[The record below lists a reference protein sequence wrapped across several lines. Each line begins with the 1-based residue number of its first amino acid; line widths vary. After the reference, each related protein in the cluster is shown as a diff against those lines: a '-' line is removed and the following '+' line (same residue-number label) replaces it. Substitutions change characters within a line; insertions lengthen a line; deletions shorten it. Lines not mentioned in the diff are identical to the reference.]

1 MTTVVT
7 KLFNMVGPDVAYFG
21 QKDAQQ
27 ALVIRKLVRDLDM
40 PVRIEVCPTV
50 REPDGLALSS
60 RNAYLSPEERERALG
75 LPRRALRRRGRR
87 SPGGRRGR
95 RPGAAREQLQQAGIE
110 PEYLELRSA
119 KDLAPVERVNGS
131 TLLGR
136 GGAGGPRTFDRQHD
150 PHGGPMRRTMLKS
163 KIHRA
168 TVTGSDLHYVGSI
181 TVDADLLE
189 AADILEHELVHV
201 LDIDN
206 GARFETYTI
215 AGARGS
221 GEIKINGAAARL
233 VHTGD
238 TVIVVSYAEYEK
250 EELEMYEPV
259 VVHVDAD
266 NEIITVDDA
275 VAELLS

>member
-1 MTTVVT
+1 
-7 KLFNMVGPDVAYFG
+7 
-21 QKDAQQ
+21 
-27 ALVIRKLVRDLDM
+27 
-40 PVRIEVCPTV
+40 
-50 REPDGLALSS
+50 
-60 RNAYLSPEERERALG
+60 
-75 LPRRALRRRGRR
+75 
-87 SPGGRRGR
+87 
-95 RPGAAREQLQQAGIE
+95 
-110 PEYLELRSA
+110 
-119 KDLAPVERVNGS
+119 
-131 TLLGR
+131 
-136 GGAGGPRTFDRQHD
+136 
-150 PHGGPMRRTMLKS
+150 MLKS

-201 LDIDN
+201 LDVDN

-238 TVIVVSYAEYEK
+238 TVIVVSYGEYEK
-250 EELEMYEPV
+250 EDLEMYEPK
-259 VVHVDAD
+259 VVHVNND
-266 NEIITVDDA
+266 NEIITVDSA